1 MMHIETAPKNCLSCA
16 FSYKC
21 NQGKTEYCTLKR
33 FPVLNPD
40 IGCSQH
46 MYASEYRSMTL
57 EEKEARREAKRHG
70 GKR

>member
-1 MMHIETAPKNCLSCA
+1 MIHIETAPKNCLSCA

-46 MYASEYRSMTL
+46 MYKSEFRSMKP
-57 EEKEARREAKRHG
+57 EEKEAYREAKKLG
-70 GKR
+70 GRR